1 MISVEKRTLGFKF
14 EVFSV
19 SARLADRSVC
29 DFVDIIAYR
38 KSK

>member
-1 MISVEKRTLGFKF
+1 MISVAKRTLGFKF

-19 SARLADRSVC
+19 SAKVADRSAC
-29 DFVDIIAYR
+29 DFIDITYR